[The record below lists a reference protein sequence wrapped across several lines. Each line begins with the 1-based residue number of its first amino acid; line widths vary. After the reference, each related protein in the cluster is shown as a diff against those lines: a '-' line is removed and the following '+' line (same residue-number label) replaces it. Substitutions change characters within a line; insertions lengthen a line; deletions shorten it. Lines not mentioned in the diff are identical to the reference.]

1 MISIDELKVVRISGT
16 AIPIPGDNIDT
27 DRITPA
33 DAMTEPTFD
42 RAVEYLFRDARKADP
57 NHPLNDDRY
66 QGASIMFVGKNFGSG
81 SSRETAPQAIR
92 RYGIKALVGESFA
105 PIFAG
110 NCTALGIP
118 AATLLSSDDISH
130 LMEYTRN
137 NPKTVFELDLETK
150 TLSYNGVYLP
160 VELPES
166 TRIALM
172 TGGWNAME
180 MLKANKKKIN
190 EVARRLPYIGGYA
203 N

>member
-1 MISIDELKVVRISGT
+1 MTSIDELKVVRISGT

-42 RAVEYLFRDARKADP
+42 RAVEYLFRDARKADT

-66 QGASIMFVGKNFGSG
+66 QGASIMLVEKNFGSG
-81 SSRETAPQAIR
+81 SSRETAPQAIM

-105 PIFAG
+105 VIFAG
-110 NCTALGIP
+110 NCTALGMP
-118 AATLLSSDDISH
+118 AATVSTEDIAH

-137 NPKTVFELDLETK
+137 NPKAVFELNLEAK
-150 TLSYNGVYLP
+150 TLSYNGIYLP

-180 MLKANKKKIN
+180 MLKANKRKIN
-190 EVARRLPYIGGYA
+190 EVAGRLPYIDGYA
-203 N
+203 K